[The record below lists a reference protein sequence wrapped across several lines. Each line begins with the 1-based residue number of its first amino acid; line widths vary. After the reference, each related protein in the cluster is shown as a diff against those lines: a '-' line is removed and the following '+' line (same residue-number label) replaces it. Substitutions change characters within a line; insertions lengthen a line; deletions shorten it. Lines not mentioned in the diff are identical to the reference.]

1 MVSKIG
7 NFLESYEKVT
17 PQTIDLPNL
26 LNLFFSIVQ
35 NKSFVVAIPVLV
47 TWTHL
52 LRSEAITS
60 KASNLIAPLLQ
71 LCSARLIRYEEFPDT
86 TQAEDPSMALLFE
99 DIDTQPE
106 RHAFL
111 GNFRRYNVAVIEQIV
126 RRRTTDAVY
135 HILGQVWQTLEHL
148 YENVPPFSIEN
159 YNTRSIA
166 VLSVDGQFT
175 VVEAALKGFLRSRDS
190 AKNKD
195 QEFEGQ
201 KKMED
206 DFQGW
211 CERLM
216 SLNFDD
222 PLIKRRVIQLVVQFA
237 TSALDKR
244 PEFMFKVLE
253 HILMARPIDPP
264 EPKNTENRYTAAVKE
279 MKADAM
285 AELQKL
291 GSKMPDQLLP
301 IYDDLE
307 AKINSIIGS
316 GEVDERQQLS
326 YRTFLF
332 CIIHRAKGIDRDVR
346 IARLRA
352 FIDPV
357 TQLWQNP
364 ALSSALQSF
373 NGFMEIL
380 GMGKVNDYL
389 VSRQVHNIEN
399 WGSFVLDAEGLA
411 IQTELQERI
420 KALPLRPTK
429 AFLGSSTEKVSKENE
444 TYEIACSI
452 WADSIPVML
461 PDLLKYL
468 EHAHAFNNPSN
479 WAGLPQEMQGIV
491 PRILTDRFWQAG
503 ISGGSKDDFFARVSD
518 TKTTMEGLASS
529 IRGTVRAVREA
540 AYSVL
545 FGLSRLDSHFYG
557 FPGLPEPLAR
567 ALFTDAPFLSS
578 NQLITLLG
586 LAKCMV
592 DECPLSLRQTFIPPI
607 LSFCFRQIDGKI
619 SNAWEELAR
628 RQLTTSAEDQLS
640 QEMKEESL
648 LRQLTNTAVMIV
660 ASLFDPNR
668 QNGTL
673 TKPHPSFLYFKDP
686 DRRGIYHPP
695 AKWSLVDEAVDPSS
709 SSNSKSKVSNLSSAS
724 AYQGK
729 GISQVIPV
737 SSARALPA
745 SVSPET
751 GPSGS
756 DETAHSMNPE
766 TREMTERWLH
776 DQVTHLPIPD
786 NHPLDNPSKP
796 TFPTIRRFCL
806 SDAAIL
812 EPFML
817 FSCHA
822 IRMRDTRSC
831 GVILRVLRS
840 IVPEFANARDPDN
853 QTNASIRE
861 YISEEVLKAAI
872 SSLHEPYYVDVQKDL
887 AQLIAA
893 ILVNYTPLTGTPRS
907 VLLTLPGL
915 KVDAV
920 DQCLDFITRIG
931 IQTRQQRAIVLDLL
945 RDLKGVSIQEQGKIQ
960 APREVVRKERSKMQ
974 EEFMM
979 TEEQRLQ
986 AEAEKRQ
993 REKTPE
999 MELGGMFGQ

>member
-17 PQTIDLPNL
+17 PQTMDLPNL
-26 LNLFFSIVQ
+26 LDLFFSIVQ

-60 KASNLIAPLLQ
+60 KANNLIAPLLQ
-71 LCSARLIRYEEFPDT
+71 LCSARLIRYEEFPDSGPL
-86 TQAEDPSMALLFE
+86 EDPSMALLFE

-135 HILGQVWQTLEHL
+135 HILSQVWQTLEHL
-148 YENVPPFSIEN
+148 YENVPSFRIEN
-159 YNTRSIA
+159 YSTRSIA

-195 QEFEGQ
+195 QEFDGQ
-201 KKMED
+201 RKMED

-291 GSKMPDQLLP
+291 GSKMPNQLLP

-307 AKINSIIGS
+307 AKINSIIAAG
-316 GEVDERQQLS
+316 GVDERQQLS

-332 CIIHRAKGIDRDVR
+332 IIIHRAEGIDRDGR

-373 NGFMEIL
+373 SGFMENL

-389 VSRQVHNIEN
+389 VSRQVHNIED

-429 AFLGSSTEKVSKENE
+429 AFLGSSTEKVSKESE
-444 TYEIACSI
+444 AYEIACSI

-479 WAGLPQEMQGIV
+479 WAGLPQEMQSIV

-592 DECPLSLRQTFIPPI
+592 DECPLSLRQIFIPPI

-619 SNAWEELAR
+619 SNAWEALAC
-628 RQLTTSAEDQLS
+628 RQLTSSAEDQLS

-673 TKPHPSFLYFKDP
+673 IKPHPSFLYFKDP
-686 DRRGIYHPP
+686 DRRVIYNSLP
-695 AKWSLVDEAVDPSS
+695 KWSLVDEAVDPSS
-709 SSNSKSKVSNLSSAS
+709 SSNSKSKVISNGSAKGTGQG
-724 AYQGK
+724 AYF
-729 GISQVIPV
+729 

-745 SVSPET
+745 SVSPEI

-756 DETAHSMNPE
+756 DETAHSMDPD
-766 TREMTERWLH
+766 TVEMVNSWL
-776 DQVTHLPIPD
+776 QNQNQITHSPILD

-812 EPFML
+812 EPLML

-920 DQCLDFITRIG
+920 DQSLDFITRIG

-945 RDLKGVSIQEQGKIQ
+945 RDLKGVSIQEQGKIR
-960 APREVVRKERSKMQ
+960 APREVVHKERSKMQ

-979 TEEQRLQ
+979 TEEQRIQ
-986 AEAEKRQ
+986 AEQEKRQ